1 MSFEDAR
8 QTVLRLGFEAIF
20 DSDLAVDFERERV
33 DNSNVYLEYI
43 YLYMVLP
50 DEPKVGSV
58 RYFTY
63 YSC

>member
-58 RYFTY
+58 CYFTY